1 MPHLCCCD
9 DTKKCFR
16 GRRNAVC
23 VCVCGVSIVGVVIS
37 WEHHRSKSLACVPPG
52 LGLAQQ
58 STSYG
63 PTSFIRTAAAAL
75 VFIVVAS
82 RD

>member
-1 MPHLCCCD
+1 
-9 DTKKCFR
+9 
-16 GRRNAVC
+16 
-23 VCVCGVSIVGVVIS
+23 
-37 WEHHRSKSLACVPPG
+37 VPPG